1 MDEITGSR
9 IKMLRDEHDMSQQEL
24 ADKLKERYGLK
35 THRVTIAKWESGK
48 QAPEMY
54 SVKCLAE
61 FFNVTMEYITGNSN
75 SRGEEH
81 DDDYAIREELKN
93 NPKLRMLLS
102 ASSGL
107 SDEDMQM
114 LISIAKKINKEY
126 E

>member
-24 ADKLKERYGLK
+24 ADTLKERYGLK

-61 FFNVTMEYITGNSN
+61 LFDVTMEYITGNSN
-75 SRGEEH
+75 SRNEDRDE
-81 DDDYAIREELKN
+81 DYELREMLRSDPEL
-93 NPKLRMLLS
+93 RTLLS
-102 ASSGL
+102 ASSKL
-107 SDEDMQM
+107 NKED
-114 LISIAKKINKEY
+114 IKRVIDIINIINKEY

>member
-1 MDEITGSR
+1 MF
-9 IKMLRDEHDMSQQEL
+9 L
-24 ADKLKERYGLK
+24 
-35 THRVTIAKWESGK
+35 
-48 QAPEMY
+48 PF
-54 SVKCLAE
+54 KCLAE
-61 FFNVTMEYITGNSN
+61 LFGMTMNYLISN
-75 SRGEEH
+75 SDSRTV
-81 DDDYAIREELKN
+81 DDEDEIREELKN